1 MKKTKDKIM
10 AAVTGFGLI
19 LMIIGAASIESDAY
33 WIPIIIMAIGGA
45 IALLSN
51 KLYWHMD

>member
-10 AAVTGFGLI
+10 AAVTFTGLI
-19 LMIIGAASIESDAY
+19 LMLIGAASIESDAY
-33 WIPIIIMAIGGA
+33 WIPILMMTVGA
-45 IALLSN
+45 VIAFLTN